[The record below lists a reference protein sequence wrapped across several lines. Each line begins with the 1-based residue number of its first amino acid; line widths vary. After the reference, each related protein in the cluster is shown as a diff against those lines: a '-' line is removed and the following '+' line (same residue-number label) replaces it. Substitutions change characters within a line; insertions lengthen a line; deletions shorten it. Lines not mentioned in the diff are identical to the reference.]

1 MRSIDKECISS
12 VEWPLIKFVERGK
25 KMIFANP
32 GRKRCLKVQV
42 DGCAIKEGDKCDNLL
57 KIDTDCGGEYYVEL
71 KGTDVAHAL
80 VQVEETIKKLHNDAS
95 PVNAYIISTN
105 VSPALTTKI
114 QLFKV
119 KFKKKYNANLKVKER
134 ICEETI

>member
-1 MRSIDKECISS
+1 MRSIDRECISS
-12 VEWPLIKFVERGK
+12 TERALIKFEERGK
-25 KMIFANP
+25 RMVFSNP
-32 GRKRCLKVQV
+32 SRKRCLMVQV

-71 KGTDVAHAL
+71 KGIDVAHAL

-95 PVNAYIISTN
+95 PVNAYIVSTN

-114 QLFKV
+114 QLFKA
-119 KFKKKYNANLKVKER
+119 KLKKKYNANLKVKER